1 MPYLLNR
8 FSKPLHAAALAA
20 LCLNAQAADEPVA
33 AGCERVAKAS
43 IATLSAPRYHQRVS
57 GQGADMELL
66 RVEDRVWQ
74 RIGDEGWKLSKM
86 GPAVF
91 VRAAHKAGSVL
102 ARCERTGS
110 DRIDGVATEVW
121 RVTTRALAGE
131 PPTVSQM
138 WIGASD
144 GRTYRNSGAGIES
157 RIRYQGVEPPL

>member
-1 MPYLLNR
+1 MPRLLTR
-8 FSKPLHAAALAA
+8 LLLPLQA
-20 LCLNAQAADEPVA
+20 LCSLSAVAAEPVP

-57 GQGADMELL
+57 GQGAQMELL
-66 RVEDRVWQ
+66 RVDDRVWQ
-74 RIGDEGWKLSKM
+74 RMGGEGWKLSKM
-86 GPAVF
+86 GPAAF
-91 VRAAHKAGSVL
+91 ERAAQKAGSVL

-144 GRTYRNSGAGIES
+144 GRTYRNSGAGVES
-157 RIRYQGVEPPL
+157 TVRYQGVEAPGP